1 MGLHIP
7 PALHHRRFRLLWLG
21 LAISVAGSQ
30 MQMWALLWHIRDL
43 TDQPIALGGIGLAR
57 LIPVII
63 FSLIGGAVADTLDRR
78 TIIFITQSAMALV
91 ALCLAILTLMGTITI
106 WSIYLLTA
114 IQAMASAFDM
124 PARQSMVPNLV
135 PAEDLPNAFSMQSM
149 AFELGAIVGPALSGM
164 VIGYWGQAYVYLI
177 NAISFLAVIIALIMI
192 GRVPQK
198 PREAGQRVISLKAIG
213 QGVKFIYTQPMILST
228 MVLDF
233 FATFF
238 SSANTLLPFF
248 ARDILKVGPVAYGW
262 LSAAQS
268 IGATSAA
275 LVISQVNQIRKQGP
289 IFLIS
294 VIIFGLATIL
304 FGVSK
309 TIVLAMI
316 ALIIIGAADTVSM
329 IIRNTIRQLQTPDE
343 MRGRMTS
350 INQIFFMGGPQLGE
364 VEAGIVAQLFGVP
377 IAIVTGGIGCILA
390 VVLISRKWPQIMEYN
405 GDEPIKAGA
414 AAD

>member
-7 PALHHRRFRLLWLG
+7 PSLRHRRFRLLWLG

-57 LIPVII
+57 MLPVVI

-91 ALCLAILTLMGTITI
+91 ALGLAVLTLQGTITV
-106 WSIYLLTA
+106 WLIYLLTA
-114 IQAMASAFDM
+114 IQAMAIAFDM

-135 PAEDLPNAFSMQSM
+135 PAEDLPNAFSMQSL
-149 AFELGAIVGPALSGM
+149 AFEIGAIVGPALSGLI
-164 VIGYWGQAYVYLI
+164 IGYWGQAYVYLI
-177 NAISFLAVIIALIMI
+177 NAISFLAVIIALVMI

-198 PREAGQRVISLKAIG
+198 PREAGQRVVSLKAIG
-213 QGVKFIYTQPMILST
+213 EGLRFIYKQPMILST

-248 ARDILKVGPVAYGW
+248 ARDVLKVGPVAYGW

-268 IGATSAA
+268 IGATAA
-275 LVISQVNQIRKQGP
+275 AIVISQVHQIRKQGP
-289 IFLIS
+289 IFMIS
-294 VIIFGLATIL
+294 VIIFGVATIL

-309 TIVLAMI
+309 TVVLAMV

-364 VEAGIVAQLFGVP
+364 VESGIVAQLFGVP
-377 IAIVTGGIGCILA
+377 IAIVSGGVGCILA
-390 VVLISRKWPQIMEYN
+390 MILISRKWPQIMEYN

>member
-1 MGLHIP
+1 
-7 PALHHRRFRLLWLG
+7 
-21 LAISVAGSQ
+21 
-30 MQMWALLWHIRDL
+30 
-43 TDQPIALGGIGLAR
+43 
-57 LIPVII
+57 
-63 FSLIGGAVADTLDRR
+63 
-78 TIIFITQSAMALV
+78 
-91 ALCLAILTLMGTITI
+91 
-106 WSIYLLTA
+106 
-114 IQAMASAFDM
+114 
-124 PARQSMVPNLV
+124 
-135 PAEDLPNAFSMQSM
+135 
-149 AFELGAIVGPALSGM
+149 
-164 VIGYWGQAYVYLI
+164 
-177 NAISFLAVIIALIMI
+177 MI

-198 PREAGQRVISLKAIG
+198 PREAGQRVISFKAIG
-213 QGVKFIYTQPMILST
+213 EGLRYIYTQPMILST

-268 IGATSAA
+268 IGATAAA

-294 VIIFGLATIL
+294 VVIFGMATIL

-309 TIVLAMI
+309 TVVLAMV

-364 VEAGIVAQLFGVP
+364 VESSIVAQLFGVP
-377 IAIVTGGIGCILA
+377 VAIVTGGIGCILT
-390 VVLISRKWPQIMEYN
+390 VLLISRKWPQIMEYN